1 MFALGLGLK
10 VNPTN
15 EWWVVLNLKLTEVI
29 LEFVSGS
36 YLIIKLLRKKKTYR
50 KHIFLDDSMSN
61 F

>member
-10 VNPTN
+10 ANPTN

-36 YLIIKLLRKKKTYR
+36 YLIIKLLRKKKTYG
-50 KHIFLDDSMSN
+50 KHIFLDDSMNN